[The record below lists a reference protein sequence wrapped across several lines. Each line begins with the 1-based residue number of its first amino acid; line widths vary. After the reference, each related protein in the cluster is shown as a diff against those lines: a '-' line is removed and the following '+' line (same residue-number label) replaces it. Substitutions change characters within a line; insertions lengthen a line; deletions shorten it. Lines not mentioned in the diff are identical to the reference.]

1 MLQSM
6 FIQNFKAWENKTFT
20 FNGEHAVFVGESD
33 SGKSSVLQA
42 LDFFFNRDQ
51 IESAYIRNPDQDV
64 AIGIRY
70 DGITYKKV
78 FSCKTRQVKT
88 RKPAA
93 LWGKVDEIHYIYLP
107 STFKTT
113 DTVMKELAKARA
125 DALFSQEVERA
136 LATVAD
142 RAMAQVLESIGALP
156 SAESEHTAKV
166 TAEPRVNPTR
176 AIDFMFENNGVPV
189 AGAEIG
195 YQKRLTYAMLVGSQ
209 YDNVVLGVDDVEQA
223 FKQMDFAKVIAGLES
238 HIGQVLMTTRSFPVV
253 KHKGVAVTVPVGRQ
267 LTGDMAAMLK
277 GLQGEGKTF
286 LLVEGKFDLP
296 WYRCA
301 VNVIGLN
308 DQLNILPAGGTN
320 LDELRC
326 ELENAGMGCIAI
338 VDGDTPPHE
347 SVGKYALKRECV
359 ELYTPDDLLQSLFGF
374 IPSVDGKRDFFEGIQ
389 ARRQISENGI
399 KAVISERIGDYL
411 DSRSPFVIE
420 IRNILERGLR

>member
-6 FIQNFKAWENKTFT
+6 FIQNFKAWENQTFT

-51 IESAYIRNPDQDV
+51 IESGYIRNPNKDV

-70 DGITYKKV
+70 DGVTYKKV
-78 FSCKTRQVKT
+78 FSCKTRQVKS

-93 LWGKVDEIHYIYLP
+93 TWSKVEEIHYIYLP
-107 STFKTT
+107 SANKTT

-125 DALFSQEVERA
+125 DALLPREVEEA
-136 LATVAD
+136 LAAVAD
-142 RAMAQVLESIGALP
+142 HAMSEVLESVGALP
-156 SAESEHTAKV
+156 LAESKHTTKV
-166 TAEPRVNPTR
+166 TAEPRIAPSR
-176 AIDFMFENNGVPV
+176 AIDFMIENNGVPV

-195 YQKRLTYAMLVGSQ
+195 HRKRLTYAMLVGGR

-223 FKQMDFAKVIAGLES
+223 FSQMDFAKVIAGLES

-253 KHKGVAVTVPVGRQ
+253 KHKGVAVTVPVGSRP
-267 LTGDMAAMLK
+267 TSDMAAMLK

-286 LLVEGKFDLP
+286 LLVEGKYDLP
-296 WYRCA
+296 WYRSA
-301 VNVIGLN
+301 VNVIGLD

-320 LDELRC
+320 IDELRR
-326 ELENAGMGCIAI
+326 ELEGAGMSCISI
-338 VDGDTPPHE
+338 VDGDTPPRE

-359 ELYTPDDLLQSLFGF
+359 ELYTPDDLLQTLFGF
-374 IPSVDGKRDFFEGIQ
+374 VPPVDGKKEFFGTIQ
-389 ARRQISENGI
+389 ARRQKSENGI
-399 KAVISERIGDYL
+399 KAVISERVGDYL
-411 DSRSPFVIE
+411 NSLSPFVVE
-420 IRNILERGLR
+420 VGDILNRALH